1 MKNNESKMQLL
12 EEKTKSIQEIK
23 ISNFVVK
30 TSSILE
36 LVGGGSILAISLKH
50 ETHPAIQVISAVV
63 TLVGVFGLAYSSII
77 DTDTNTDIEKI
88 NDDLEKTEK
97 ENSKSESTLAKIKR
111 MQYRIND

>member
-36 LVGGGSILAISLKH
+36 LAGGSSILAISLRH
-50 ETHPAIQVISAVV
+50 EAHPAIQVISGVFAVV
-63 TLVGVFGLAYSSII
+63 GALGLTYSNII
-77 DTDTNTDIEKI
+77 DTDTNEDIDKI
-88 NDDLEKTEK
+88 NEELVETEK
-97 ENSKSESTLAKIKR
+97 ENSKSENTLVRIKR
-111 MQYRIND
+111 MQNRINN

>member
-23 ISNFVVK
+23 ISNFVLK
-30 TSSILE
+30 TTSLLE
-36 LVGGGSILAISLKH
+36 LTTGASIIAISLKH
-50 ETHPAIQVISAVV
+50 ETHPAIQIISGVV
-63 TLVGVFGLAYSSII
+63 TLAGVFGLAYSSII
-77 DTDTNTDIEKI
+77 DTDTNADIEKI
-88 NDDLEKTEK
+88 NDDLEETEK